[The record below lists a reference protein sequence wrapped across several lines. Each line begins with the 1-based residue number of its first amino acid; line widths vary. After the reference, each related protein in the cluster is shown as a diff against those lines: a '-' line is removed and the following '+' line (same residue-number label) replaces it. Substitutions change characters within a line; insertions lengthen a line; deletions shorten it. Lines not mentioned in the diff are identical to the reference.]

1 VSLELS
7 TFDYELPE
15 ELIAQHPAAE
25 RDGAR
30 MLVVDRKA
38 GAWTDH
44 HFRDIGSYVLPGD
57 LFVFNNSRVF
67 PSRLIGT
74 RKGLTGRAEIF
85 LIEKLA
91 ARWRALVKPGKK
103 LTPGVMVEI
112 APGLDVLIEEHLP
125 DGERIVRLVAADE
138 WAAIQAFGHVPLPP
152 YIRRAATSDD
162 SGRYQTVFAK
172 EHGSVAAPTAGLHF
186 SEAIL
191 EELNRAEI
199 TLHVG
204 LGTFQPLASDA
215 VESNQLHHERYWVP
229 PETEQKLAE
238 AQRVVAVG
246 TTSVRT
252 LESHARLGNAGE
264 TSLFIY
270 PGFEFRRVGAMVTNF
285 HLPKSSLMLLV
296 AAFAGT
302 ELIMD
307 AYRHAVKERY
317 RFFSYGD
324 CMLIL

>member
-1 VSLELS
+1 MRLELS

-15 ELIAQHPAAE
+15 ELIAQQPAAE

-30 MLVVDRKA
+30 MLIVDRAA
-38 GAWTDH
+38 GSWRDAK
-44 HFRDIGSYVLPGD
+44 FRDIVDLAQPDD

-74 RKGLTGRAEIF
+74 RAGHTGRAEVF

-91 ARWRALVKPGKK
+91 ERWRALVKPGKK
-103 LTPGVMVEI
+103 LTPGVIVEI
-112 APGLDVLIEEHLP
+112 GEGLRVLVEEHLP
-125 DGERIVRLVAADE
+125 NGERLVRLLCDDE
-138 WAAIQAFGHVPLPP
+138 WTAIHRHGHVPLPP
-152 YIRRAATSDD
+152 YIHRPD
-162 SGRYQTVFAK
+162 SAEDTERYQTVYAK
-172 EHGSVAAPTAGLHF
+172 EPGSVAAPTAGLHF
-186 SEAIL
+186 TAPIL
-191 EELNRAEI
+191 TQLHTAEV

-204 LGTFQPLASDA
+204 LGTFQPLSSET
-215 VESNQLHHERYWVP
+215 VEQNQLHYERYWVP
-229 PETEQKLAE
+229 PETERKLHA
-238 AQRVVAVG
+238 AKRVVAVG

-252 LESHARLGNAGE
+252 LESFARQGNAGN
-264 TSLFIY
+264 TNLFIY
-270 PGFEFRRVGAMVTNF
+270 PGFAFQRVNAMVTNF

-302 ELIMD
+302 GLIMD
-307 AYRHAVKERY
+307 AYRYAVRQRY